1 MKYLISL
8 LVLLMSINLSGC
20 VPAEPSTLQEY
31 SDKDWFRMEVNWDYS
46 VICIHSITYY
56 DIQGSITPIFDKFTG
71 KPMLCDTWQ
80 ELYNTPSN

>member
-1 MKYLISL
+1 MKLLNVL
-8 LVLLMSINLSGC
+8 LVLLLSIGLSGC
-20 VPAEPSTLQEY
+20 VPAEPTSNKEY
-31 SDKDWFRMEVNWDYS
+31 TATWFRMEVNWDYS

-80 ELYNTPSN
+80 ELYNTPDK

>member
-8 LVLLMSINLSGC
+8 WIILMSINLSGC
-20 VPAEPSTLQEY
+20 VPAESTVNKEY
-31 SDKDWFRMEVNWDYS
+31 TATWFRMKVNWDYS
-46 VICIHSITYY
+46 VICIHSVTYY

-80 ELYNTPSN
+80 ELYNTPDK